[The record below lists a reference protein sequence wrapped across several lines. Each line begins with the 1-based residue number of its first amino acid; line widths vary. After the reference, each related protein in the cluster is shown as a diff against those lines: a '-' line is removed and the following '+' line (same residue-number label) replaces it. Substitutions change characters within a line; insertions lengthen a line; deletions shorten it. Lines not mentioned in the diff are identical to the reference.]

1 MGYEVVYYYHEEI
14 EKGEYNKD
22 ETKSK
27 TVDVGSPY
35 DDVSLDVLA
44 GKVMALLARRNILV
58 VNVEIFEFRRKKISF
73 KESNDGIVIKNR
85 KFKFDDGTRLKGEDL
100 LDDPMEQLK
109 ALLAANPELASSLN
123 MPIQQPHEMQQNDAP
138 TLQASGDAA
147 QVTVD
152 LDQPVEQTN
161 LAPPSFTPDKPVS
174 RYELFNPVIPGLA
187 HDASS
192 RGWKFTMGKKY
203 PIYDEKLAPT
213 AQAGM
218 LYTTIDDDGIKR
230 VMSDKFF
237 TPEVANLSRD
247 FESETFT
254 PATGQGGDPRLDWG
268 PPADVEMP
276 EVR

>member
-138 TLQASGDAA
+138 TLQASGDVA

-161 LAPPSFTPDKPVS
+161 LAPPSFTPNKPVS

-187 HDASS
+187 KDALS